1 MNHKFT
7 LFKQND
13 RYILFIGTW
22 LVSSKIENALHL
34 KHGIMSE
41 TEYDYIR
48 LRKLARFKWVESS
61 GCYVHAYRDDD
72 NPITVS
78 QLYMYEKRKN
88 LYIGKLRPAI
98 FSWDVAALRA
108 AEKEA
113 QKKGEKKKC

>member
-1 MNHKFT
+1 MNHKYT

-22 LVSSKIENALHL
+22 LVVSKIENALHL
-34 KHGIMSE
+34 KHGLMSE
-41 TEYDYIR
+41 NEFDYIKVR
-48 LRKLARFKWVESS
+48 RLARFKWVESS
-61 GCYVHAYRDDD
+61 GCYVHSYRDDD

-78 QLYMYEKRKN
+78 QLYLYEKRKN

-113 QKKGEKKKC
+113 KRKGEKKC

>member
-1 MNHKFT
+1 MNHKYT

-22 LVSSKIENALHL
+22 LVVSKIPNAQHL
-34 KHGIMSE
+34 KHGWMSE
-41 TEYDYIR
+41 NEFDYIKI
-48 LRKLARFKWVESS
+48 RKLARFKWVESS
-61 GCYVHAYRDDD
+61 GCYVHSYRDDD

-78 QLYMYEKRKN
+78 QLYLYEKRKN

-98 FSWDVAALRA
+98 FSWDVAALKA

-113 QKKGEKKKC
+113 IRKGEKKC

>member
-22 LVSSKIENALHL
+22 LVVSKIENALHL

-48 LRKLARFKWVESS
+48 LRKLARFKWNESS

-78 QLYMYEKRKN
+78 QLYLYQKRKN
-88 LYIGKLRPAI
+88 LFIGKLVPAV

-113 QKKGEKKKC
+113 KRKG